1 MKSDKLNIVVI
12 VSLLILLTASFIRI
26 QYDDV
31 KMDDMKEQIEVLEKE
46 NLSLDKENTDL
57 VDKYV
62 RNSYHLGF

>member
-1 MKSDKLNIVVI
+1 MKSNKLNIVVI